1 MRKTTLDLTIS
12 MQVIYLVEIK
22 KRRILMA
29 NIMDLGGMYMCERLG
44 RMEWKEGNVKGR
56 KCLLGNRV
64 AT

>member
-44 RMEWKEGNVKGR
+44 RMEWKEGNVKG
-56 KCLLGNRV
+56 
-64 AT
+64 